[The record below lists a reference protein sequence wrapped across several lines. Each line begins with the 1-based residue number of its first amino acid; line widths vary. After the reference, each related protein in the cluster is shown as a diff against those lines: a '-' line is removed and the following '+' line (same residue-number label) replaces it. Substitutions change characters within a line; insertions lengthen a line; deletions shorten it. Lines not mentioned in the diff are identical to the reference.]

1 MAKTY
6 KYNVALS
13 FAGENR
19 EYVQGVATHLRSSG
33 IRVFYD
39 SFEQVELWGKDLYTH
54 LDDIYR
60 NKARFCVIFISKFYQ
75 RKNWTN
81 HERKSAQARAF
92 QKKEE
97 YILFAR
103 FDDTEIPGVR
113 PTVGYI
119 SLREFTPQ
127 QFAQVIIQKLELARS
142 ASSSLIKASSGVSR
156 SKPTRKAVKRD
167 RREVFRD
174 ESFVRRASRKPNPS
188 TPSRRSGASDVS
200 KNSKP
205 ITKTVALT
213 LEGIGQ
219 LPDDKPV
226 KKNNY
231 TGIAKRGKVYA
242 TLQEHLQGGKNYV
255 PGSKVYIE
263 RMNSIQEAQQKA
275 DRIVKRSIPK
285 YNKLVE

>member
-1 MAKTY
+1 MVKTY
-6 KYNVALS
+6 KYDVALS

-19 EYVQGVATHLRSSG
+19 EYVEGVATRLKNSD

-39 SFEQVELWGKDLYTH
+39 SFEQVALWGKDLYTH

-60 NKARFCVIFISKFYQ
+60 NKARFCVIFISEFYQ
-75 RKNWTN
+75 RKSWTN

-119 SLREFTPQ
+119 SLRELTPQ
-127 QFAQVIIQKLELARS
+127 QFAQMIIQKLKLAPP
-142 ASSSLIKASSGVSR
+142 ASSSLMKASSKST
-156 SKPTRKAVKRD
+156 KKAVNRD
-167 RREVFRD
+167 RR
-174 ESFVRRASRKPNPS
+174 KPNS
-188 TPSRRSGASDVS
+188 ATPSRRSGASDVS
-200 KNSKP
+200 KHPKP
-205 ITKTVALT
+205 RTKTVALT
-213 LEGIGQ
+213 LEGICQ
-219 LPDDKPV
+219 LPDDKPIV
-226 KKNNY
+226 YKILTEGKKNNY
-231 TGIAKRGKVYA
+231 TGIAKRGKVHA

-255 PGSKVYIE
+255 PGFKVYIE

-275 DRIVKRSIPK
+275 DRIIKKSTPK
-285 YNKLVE
+285 YNKPVG

>member
-1 MAKTY
+1 MVKTY
-6 KYNVALS
+6 EYDVALS

-19 EYVQGVATHLRSSG
+19 EYVEGVAIQLKSFG
-33 IRVFYD
+33 ISVFYD
-39 SFEQVELWGKDLYTH
+39 LFKQVELWGKDLYTH

-75 RKNWTN
+75 KKSWTN

-119 SLREFTPQ
+119 SLRDFTPQ
-127 QFAQVIIQKLELARS
+127 QFANLIIQKLELARP

-156 SKPTRKAVKRD
+156 LKPTTKAVNRD
-167 RREVFRD
+167 RR
-174 ESFVRRASRKPNPS
+174 KPNLS

-200 KNSKP
+200 KHPKP
-205 ITKTVALT
+205 RTKTVALT

-219 LPDDKPV
+219 LPDDKPIV
-226 KKNNY
+226 YKILTEGKKNNY
-231 TGIAKRGKVYA
+231 TGIAKRGKVHA

-255 PGSKVYIE
+255 PGFKVYIE

-275 DRIVKRSIPK
+275 DRIIKKSTPK
-285 YNKLVE
+285 YNKPVG

>member
-6 KYNVALS
+6 KYDVALS

-19 EYVQGVATHLRSSG
+19 EYVEGVATHLKSSG
-33 IRVFYD
+33 INVFYD
-39 SFEQVELWGKDLYTH
+39 LFEQVELWGKDLYTH

-60 NKARFCVIFISKFYQ
+60 NKARFCVIFISEFYQ
-75 RKNWTN
+75 RKSWTN

-119 SLREFTPQ
+119 SLREFTPE
-127 QFAQVIIQKLELARS
+127 QFAQIVIQKLKLARS
-142 ASSSLIKASSGVSR
+142 TSSSLIKASSGASR
-156 SKPTRKAVKRD
+156 SKSTTKAVNRD
-167 RREVFRD
+167 R
-174 ESFVRRASRKPNPS
+174 RKPNPS

-219 LPDDKPV
+219 LPNDKPV
-226 KKNNY
+226 VYKILTEGNKNNY
-231 TGIAKRGKVYA
+231 TGIAKRGKVHA

>member
-6 KYNVALS
+6 KYDVALS

-19 EYVQGVATHLRSSG
+19 EYVEGVATHLKSSG
-33 IRVFYD
+33 ISVFYD
-39 SFEQVELWGKDLYTH
+39 LFERVELWGKDLYTH

-60 NKARFCVIFISKFYQ
+60 NKARFCVIFISEFYQ
-75 RKNWTN
+75 RKSWTN

-119 SLREFTPQ
+119 SLQELTPQ
-127 QFAQVIIQKLELARS
+127 QFAQMIIQKLELAPP
-142 ASSSLIKASSGVSR
+142 ASSSLINAS
-156 SKPTRKAVKRD
+156 SKPTKKAVNRD
-167 RREVFRD
+167 RR
-174 ESFVRRASRKPNPS
+174 KPNLA
-188 TPSRRSGASDVS
+188 TPSRRSRTSDVS
-200 KNSKP
+200 KYPKP
-205 ITKTVALT
+205 RTKTVALT

-226 KKNNY
+226 VYKILTEGKKNNY
-231 TGIAKRGKVYA
+231 TGIAKRGKVHA
-242 TLQEHLQGGKNYV
+242 TLQEHLQSGKNYV

-275 DRIVKRSIPK
+275 DRIIKRSIPK
-285 YNKLVE
+285 YNKPVE

>member
-6 KYNVALS
+6 KYDVALS

-19 EYVQGVATHLRSSG
+19 EYVEGVATHLKSSG

-39 SFEQVELWGKDLYTH
+39 LFEQVELWGKDLYTH

-60 NKARFCVIFISKFYQ
+60 NKARFCVIFISEFYL
-75 RKNWTN
+75 RKSWTN
-81 HERKSAQARAF
+81 HERKSAQAREF

-127 QFAQVIIQKLELARS
+127 KFAQMIIQKLEIARP
-142 ASSSLIKASSGVSR
+142 ASSSLIKASS
-156 SKPTRKAVKRD
+156 KPTTKAVNRD
-167 RREVFRD
+167 R
-174 ESFVRRASRKPNPS
+174 RKPNPS
-188 TPSRRSGASDVS
+188 TPSRRSEASNVS
-200 KNSKP
+200 KHPKP

-213 LEGIGQ
+213 LEGISQ

-226 KKNNY
+226 VYKILTEGKKNNY
-231 TGIAKRGKVYA
+231 TGIAKRGKVHA
-242 TLQEHLQGGKNYV
+242 TLQEHLQSGKNYV

-275 DRIVKRSIPK
+275 DRIIKRSIPK
-285 YNKLVE
+285 YNKG